1 MKALLWHVCRL
12 PCMFLGICP
21 CSPCDRASPRDS
33 ESTLGSMTALLSRWW
48 TRAAPPAREEHQRLS
63 KTPSKRPKQILCVC
77 TYKTPA
83 LLLGVVHTLCK
94 FIRVVFAAT
103 KMLLFKP
110 ECASCQELRASPS
123 SARSASY
130 LSVKFKRLLAA
141 LFTPHWHR
149 VSQSALRSQR
159 WRHAFVQSESSPRI
173 SASARAGKH
182 RQTKLIEHYET
193 RSAVNGSTGRYV
205 VIYRRAKCLCVL

>member
-1 MKALLWHVCRL
+1 MMNTRRSAFARGTPETLKNTVQT
-12 PCMFLGICP
+12 
-21 CSPCDRASPRDS
+21 S
-33 ESTLGSMTALLSRWW
+33 ETN
-48 TRAAPPAREEHQRLS
+48 PV
-63 KTPSKRPKQILCVC
+63 CVC

-83 LLLGVVHTLCK
+83 LLLGVVHTRCK

-149 VSQSALRSQR
+149 VSQSALRSLR
-159 WRHAFVQSESSPRI
+159 WRHAFVQSEWSPRI

-193 RSAVNGSTGRYV
+193 CSAVNGSTGRYV
-205 VIYRRAKCLCVL
+205 VRYRRAKCLCVL